1 MNIENVTISVIIP
14 VYNAATTLHHC
25 LESLDRQTYR
35 KLELLFI
42 DDGSTDDSLK
52 MLTCYAARNTDP
64 VRVIRVLHHERNR
77 GVAAA
82 RNTALAHATGDYIYY
97 VDADD
102 SIEQHTL
109 ACLVREAKKGG

>member
-52 MLTCYAARNTDP
+52 LSLIHISEPTRP
-64 VRVIRVLHHERNR
+64 
-77 GVAAA
+77 
-82 RNTALAHATGDYIYY
+82 
-97 VDADD
+97 
-102 SIEQHTL
+102 
-109 ACLVREAKKGG
+109 

>member
-42 DDGSTDDSLK
+42 DDGSTDDRLK
-52 MLTCYAARNTDP
+52 SYKRLLGN
-64 VRVIRVLHHERNR
+64 
-77 GVAAA
+77 VADLLCS
-82 RNTALAHATGDYIYY
+82 TEY
-97 VDADD
+97 
-102 SIEQHTL
+102 
-109 ACLVREAKKGG
+109 

>member
-82 RNTALAHATGDYIYY
+82 RHMLQAII
-97 VDADD
+97 
-102 SIEQHTL
+102 SIMSMRMIPSNSIHWR
-109 ACLVREAKKGG
+109 AW

>member
-52 MLTCYAARNTDP
+52 IL
-64 VRVIRVLHHERNR
+64 ILSE
-77 GVAAA
+77 
-82 RNTALAHATGDYIYY
+82 
-97 VDADD
+97 
-102 SIEQHTL
+102 
-109 ACLVREAKKGG
+109 